1 MKKTLALLPLLPFLL
16 LWPACQDNTEA
27 EPDDPHDAAHDASDD
42 DAHDAPDEPDAAHDA
57 SDVAHDVAPDDPHGD
72 ADAPQEDPSDAPL
85 CPAAVTI
92 SDLPGVS
99 LRFVDAPCALSLA
112 QAAQGVRVKY
122 EVVVEAPPE
131 GVPRAVWPR
140 PQDAGGCGLPGDSG
154 LIVFEQVQGE
164 QRRWCL
170 CDTGLCQAPEE
181 LYVELTPGAYPG
193 EFVWDGVEWEGPSDF
208 GNPPGAPFPAGA
220 GYEFVLSAKGRV
232 RLSGAERDFTV
243 EARAPF
249 TLTP

>member
-1 MKKTLALLPLLPFLL
+1 MRYTMKKTLALLPILPLLL
-16 LWPACQDNTEA
+16 LWPACQDDAEA
-27 EPDDPHDAAHDASDD
+27 EPDDPHDAAHDA
-42 DAHDAPDEPDAAHDA
+42 PDEPDAAHD
-57 SDVAHDVAPDDPHGD
+57 VAPDDPHGDADAPQEDPHGD

-154 LIVFEQVQGE
+154 LIVSEQVQGE

-181 LYVELTPGAYPG
+181 VYGELTLGAYPG

-208 GNPPGAPFPAGA
+208 GNPPGPPVPAGA
-220 GYEFVLSAKGRV
+220 GYEFVVSAKGRV
-232 RLSGAERDFTV
+232 RFSGAERDFTV